1 LLDRRRAACRN
12 GGMTFGEL
20 RNAWL
25 GSVRAALFRRPAEP
39 ARDDLAREQELIAQ
53 FGARL
58 PAGCATAR
66 AIDRGA
72 SWEVIAQC
80 AVEDGYAEFA
90 DKLSRL
96 VEKRLRRD
104 A

>member
-1 LLDRRRAACRN
+1 
-12 GGMTFGEL
+12 MTFVEL

-25 GSVRAALFRRPAEP
+25 GTVRAALFGRPAQP
-39 ARDDLAREQELIAQ
+39 TPDDLAREQELIAQ

-72 SWEVIAQC
+72 PWEVIARC
-80 AVEDGYAEFA
+80 AVEDGYVEFA

-96 VEKRLRRD
+96 VEVRLRRD

>member
-1 LLDRRRAACRN
+1 
-12 GGMTFGEL
+12 MTFGEL

-25 GSVRAALFRRPAEP
+25 DSVRAVLFGRAQEP
-39 ARDDLAREQELIAQ
+39 ASADFAREQELIAQ

-58 PAGCATAR
+58 PAECATAR

-72 SWEVIAQC
+72 PWETIARC
-80 AVEDGYAEFA
+80 AVEDGYLEFA